1 MYSAPVPLEIS
12 YAECNCF
19 AIGKAIGLRFGCRP
33 GNGWGIIMLTDQEEK
48 DGNKRMKDEKTVL
61 AVVFGGQ
68 SSEHEVSRV
77 SAQSVLENAN
87 LAKYDV
93 RMIGITKQ
101 GEWLRYEGD
110 LSLIGSGAWEDEAR
124 KQRRY
129 ALQKT
134 EGRGDALPASS
145 DGAITGMQVHG
156 RTSSCMRLLSPDMGR
171 GPEASVDVAFPVL
184 HGPNGEDGSIQGVFQ
199 LAGVPYVGCG
209 VFASAAGMDKSYS
222 KIVFSHAGI
231 TQAKY
236 LTILRSEIDGT
247 MDVFGRRVAEA
258 LGYPCFV
265 KPASAGSS
273 VGVAKVKHPDQLE
286 PALREA
292 AAFDSKIL
300 VEEFIDGREV
310 ECAILGNEEPIAS
323 VLGEVIPCNEFY
335 DYKAKY
341 VDNRSETRIPAD
353 LPPEVAEKVQNMAI
367 RAFKALG
374 ASGLSRVDFFVER
387 GTDRIVLNEINTMPG
402 FTNISM
408 YAKLWAASG
417 IPYPELVDRLVE
429 LAVERHEASRISFDR
444 TTDDGK
450 GRGE

>member
-1 MYSAPVPLEIS
+1 MLAD
-12 YAECNCF
+12 
-19 AIGKAIGLRFGCRP
+19 KA
-33 GNGWGIIMLTDQEEK
+33 EK
-48 DGNKRMKDEKTVL
+48 DGNMPMKDERIVL

-77 SAQSVLENAN
+77 SAQSVLENVN
-87 LAKYDV
+87 PGKYDV

-110 LSLIGSGAWEDEAR
+110 LSLIGTGEWEDAAR
-124 KQRRY
+124 NQRRSVV
-129 ALQKT
+129 AET
-134 EGRGDALPASS
+134 EVHADALPGSADDVISGLQASGRASS
-145 DGAITGMQVHG
+145 CL
-156 RTSSCMRLLSPDMGR
+156 SLLSPYKGR
-171 GPEASVDVAFPVL
+171 NPEAPVDVVFPVL

-199 LAGVPYVGCG
+199 LADVPYVGCG
-209 VFASAAGMDKSYS
+209 VFASAAGMDKTFS

-231 TQAKY
+231 AQARH
-236 LTILRSEIDGT
+236 LTILRNELDGT
-247 MDVFGRRVAEA
+247 MDVFGRQVAET

-273 VGVAKVKHPDQLE
+273 VGVAKVKSPERLE

-292 AAFDSKIL
+292 AVFDSKIM
-300 VEEFIDGREV
+300 VEEFIDGREI

-323 VLGEVIPCNEFY
+323 VPGEVIPCNEFY

-341 VDNRSETRIPAD
+341 IDNRSETRIPAD
-353 LPPEVAEKVQNMAI
+353 LTPEVAEQVQRLAI

-374 ASGLSRVDFFVER
+374 ASGLSRVDFFLER

-402 FTNISM
+402 FTSISM

-429 LAVERHEASRISFDR
+429 LAIERHEASGISFDR
-444 TTDDGK
+444 TVHDGAS
-450 GRGE
+450 RGI

>member
-1 MYSAPVPLEIS
+1 MLAD
-12 YAECNCF
+12 
-19 AIGKAIGLRFGCRP
+19 KA
-33 GNGWGIIMLTDQEEK
+33 EK
-48 DGNKRMKDEKTVL
+48 DGNMPMKDERIVL

-77 SAQSVLENAN
+77 SAQSVLENVN
-87 LAKYDV
+87 PGKYDV

-110 LSLIGSGAWEDEAR
+110 LSLIGTGEWEDAAR
-124 KQRRY
+124 NQRRSVV
-129 ALQKT
+129 AET
-134 EGRGDALPASS
+134 EVHADALPGSADDVISGLQASGRASS
-145 DGAITGMQVHG
+145 CL
-156 RTSSCMRLLSPDMGR
+156 SLLSPYKGR
-171 GPEASVDVAFPVL
+171 NPEAPVDVVFPVL

-199 LAGVPYVGCG
+199 LADVPYVGCG
-209 VFASAAGMDKSYS
+209 VFASAAGMDKTFS

-231 TQAKY
+231 AQARH
-236 LTILRSEIDGT
+236 LTILRNELDGT
-247 MDVFGRRVAEA
+247 MDVFGRQVAET

-273 VGVAKVKHPDQLE
+273 VGVAKVKSPERLE

-292 AAFDSKIL
+292 AVFDSKIM
-300 VEEFIDGREV
+300 VEEFIDGREI

-323 VLGEVIPCNEFY
+323 VPGEVIPCNEFY

-341 VDNRSETRIPAD
+341 IDNRSETRIPAD
-353 LPPEVAEKVQNMAI
+353 LAPEVAEQVQRLAI

-374 ASGLSRVDFFVER
+374 ASGLSRVDFFLER

-402 FTNISM
+402 FTSISM

-429 LAVERHEASRISFDR
+429 LAIERHEASGISFDR
-444 TTDDGK
+444 TVHDGAS
-450 GRGE
+450 RGI